1 MVNLTAKDGLT
12 TVEVLDHN
20 GRTYHLPPWI
30 EKDEFIA
37 AVGAEDPNSALSYL
51 VACELAGWQTSD
63 YGDSEPLVAT
73 FNAVWELPLEG
84 IYELVVEYFTPNND
98 DRFGGYEP
106 EIEILED
113 EEKVRITMRVEEYT
127 DFNDVQLIVF
137 PKGDFPQDYP
147 ASEWA
152 GGILDEY
159 HDNPSEFI
167 RQVTGWGGYHREF
180 EHPTTGKL
188 TTLLL
193 KVHED

>member
-12 TVEVLDHN
+12 TIEVLEHN

-30 EKDEFIA
+30 PRDEFIA
-37 AVGAEDPNSALSYL
+37 GIDSDEHEEGLSHL
-51 VACELAGWQTSD
+51 ISLELATWQTANGG
-63 YGDSEPLVAT
+63 YSEPLAAT
-73 FNAVWELPLEG
+73 FDATWEFPLEG
-84 IYELVVEYFTPNND
+84 IFELVLERFTPKLN

-113 EEKVRITMRVEEYT
+113 DEKIRITMRVEEYV

-137 PKGDFPQDYP
+137 PKGEFPEEYLEMKWSD
-147 ASEWA
+147 E
-152 GGILDEY
+152 ILDEY
-159 HDNPSEFI
+159 HADPEDFI
-167 RQVTGWGGYHREF
+167 HQVTGWDGLHEEF
-180 EHPTTGKL
+180 EHPVSGKA